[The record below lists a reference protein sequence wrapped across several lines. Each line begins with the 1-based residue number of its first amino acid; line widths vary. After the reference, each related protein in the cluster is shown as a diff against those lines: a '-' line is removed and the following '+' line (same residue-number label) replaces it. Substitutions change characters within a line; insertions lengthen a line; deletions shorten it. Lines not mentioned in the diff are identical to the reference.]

1 MFGEGSRGVRPVTV
15 HTCSTAHMLGMSDVI
30 ICGGA
35 VAACRRVL
43 QCPSC
48 QRRRRFVQSHAGLYY
63 DDILTCLGCGDTWC
77 GGERGER
84 PFRRGWRLEA
94 LTRARAQWAAAMTR
108 KDFRAFVHEEITAEL
123 GASL

>member
-1 MFGEGSRGVRPVTV
+1 MMDMSGTV
-15 HTCSTAHMLGMSDVI
+15 SMSAVV
-30 ICGGA
+30 ICGGT

-43 QCPSC
+43 NCPSC
-48 QRRRRFVQSHAGLYY
+48 ERRRRFVQSHAGLYY

-108 KDFRAFVHEEITAEL
+108 KDFRAFVHEEITEL
-123 GASL
+123 VGAR